1 MKKVININFQGQ
13 VIAIEETAYEILQ
26 RYIESLQD
34 YFAQEEGGDEIVND
48 IESRI
53 AELFG
58 NRLKHGI
65 NCITDEDVESVISSI
80 GRPVDFDAD
89 YQEPAGP
96 QSHHSASQG
105 RAEEAPHAK
114 SDERRSL
121 YRNDNDK
128 IIGGVCSGLAHYF
141 KIDPVWMRIIF
152 VLFFGVLFWVYIV
165 LWIVLKP
172 KKLETNVTKRLYRN
186 PNDRFLGGVC
196 GGIAAYFKID
206 SWIPR
211 VLFLVPL
218 LFNLIGIFSF
228 FPLNHFFDN
237 SHFSWN
243 INSGMVLVYIVL
255 WVIIPEA
262 KTVKQKLEM
271 MGEEE
276 YIQSIRE
283 KVSDNVSGSRTRPE
297 SERPVYRATE
307 NVKEKTAA
315 TKVVS
320 GLTDQKSGEE
330 TLSEDEMPP
339 RPPLT
344 PQPPVT
350 PEPPRPPV
358 SEPARFTETS
368 QPQRSGC
375 LNALILFLKIIF
387 FTFVG
392 IFALVLVALFVSFL
406 FTGAQFMSLKAL
418 FIDPGYETNLLIL
431 VLSLIVLVP
440 VVSIIIWI
448 IRRVMKTRSR
458 PVIGIVASL
467 LWFAGL
473 AVAGVLA
480 KNIADK
486 YSVESSKESVVTLAP
501 VNSNRLYLD
510 MQPYTDDYAEFRMGY
525 GFDAEIDELPYT
537 TVNEDSLL
545 FKNINLHIRKSTDS
559 LFHVR
564 TIAASR
570 GKDLRTAKAD
580 VAAFSYHIVQQ
591 DSLLLLPEFLMVPV
605 SQGYR
610 DQSITVEVSVPS
622 GKTVEVSEALDEYK
636 NNEPPSVVRKRIRSY
651 SRTQYQEK
659 PETAEG
665 QKGSVVTYDSL

>member
-13 VIAIEETAYEILQ
+13 VIAIEETAYEILR
-26 RYIESLQD
+26 RYIESLQR
-34 YFAQEEGGDEIVND
+34 YFSREEGGDEIVND
-48 IESRI
+48 IECRI

-65 NCITDEDVESVISSI
+65 NCITDEDVEAVISSI
-80 GRPVDFDAD
+80 GRPTDFDSD
-89 YQEPAGP
+89 YKEPAEP
-96 QSHHSASQG
+96 KASQTASQARTEDASQEG
-105 RAEEAPHAK
+105 TE
-114 SDERRSL
+114 ERRSL
-121 YRNDNDK
+121 YRNANDQ
-128 IIGGVCSGLAHYF
+128 ILGGVCSGLAHYF
-141 KIDPVWMRIIF
+141 KTDPVWMRIIF

-172 KKLETNVTKRLYRN
+172 KKLDTNVTKRLYRN

-196 GGIAAYFKID
+196 GGIAAYFRID

-211 VLFLVPL
+211 VLFLIPL

-243 INSGMVLVYIVL
+243 INSGMVLAYIVL

-307 NVKEKTAA
+307 NMKEQTAG
-315 TKVVS
+315 TTVVN
-320 GLTDQKSGEE
+320 GLTDQKTGEE
-330 TLSEDEMPP
+330 TLSEDEVPP
-339 RPPLT
+339 RPPITL
-344 PQPPVT
+344 QPPVA
-350 PEPPRPPV
+350 PKPRVSPV
-358 SEPARFTETS
+358 NDPRDFAVTQ

-375 LNALILFLKIIF
+375 LNVLIIFLKIIF
-387 FTFVG
+387 FTIVG
-392 IFALVLVALFVSFL
+392 FFALVLVGVFIGIL

-418 FIDPGYETNLLIL
+418 FIDPGYETNLLVI
-431 VLSLIVLVP
+431 VLSLVVLVP
-440 VVSIIIWI
+440 VISIITWI
-448 IRRVMKTRSR
+448 IRRVMKARSR
-458 PVIGIVASL
+458 PAIGIVSFA

-473 AVAGVLA
+473 ALAGLLA

-486 YSVESSKESVVTLAP
+486 YSMESSKESVVELT
-501 VNSNRLYLD
+501 SITSEKLYLD
-510 MQPYTDDYAEFRMGY
+510 MQPYSEDYAEFRMGY

-545 FKNINLHIRKSTDS
+545 FKTVNLHIRKSTDS

-591 DSLLLLPEFLMVPV
+591 DSLLLLPEFLKVPV
-605 SQGYR
+605 GQGFR
-610 DQSITVEVSVPS
+610 DQSITVEVAVPA
-622 GKTVEVSEALDEYK
+622 GKTVEISDALSEYK
-636 NNEPPSVVRKRIRSY
+636 NNEPPSVVRKRIRGY
-651 SRTQYQEK
+651 SRTKYPDET
-659 PETAEG
+659 ETANGE
-665 QKGSVVTYDSL
+665 KATTVTYDAL